1 MIDLTTGNSI
11 KQMIKFALPVCLGNI
26 FQLFYSLAD
35 TRIVG
40 STLGE
45 SSLAS
50 VGATT
55 SISTLLIG
63 FLSGM
68 TNGFSIV
75 VAQQFGEKNEKKIK
89 KTVAGSL
96 FLGLV
101 ISIIISIISIS
112 FLDEIL
118 KILNISEEL
127 YQNST
132 LYIKVI
138 LLGITATMFYNAFA
152 GILRAI
158 GDTFAPLM
166 FLIIAC
172 GLNIFLDLFFILKL
186 DLGVSGAGL
195 ATVISQGF
203 SVLLCIIYMW
213 KKYPIF
219 RVEKKDFFIKL
230 ELLKRL
236 FYSGFSMAMM
246 MSLVFFGTLALQTA
260 INTFGTNIIVA
271 HTASRKLTEFFMLPF
286 SVFGITMATYCGQNK
301 GANEPERIKKGIWEA
316 LFITWGWSVIVII
329 LSYTIAPFL
338 IYMVT
343 GTTNKEIILTSQ
355 KYLRINTIFYFVPA
369 TISILR
375 NAMQGIGDHFTP
387 IFSSGLELI
396 GKISVVI
403 FLVPSLEYFG
413 IIISEPI
420 VWVVMVIPLIIK
432 IIKNPIFKN
441 ERKGETYESS
451 SI

>member
-1 MIDLTTGNSI
+1 MIDLTTGNPI

-89 KTVAGSL
+89 KTVAASL

-101 ISIIISIISIS
+101 ISVIISIISIS

-118 KILNISEEL
+118 KILNVSEEL
-127 YQNST
+127 YNEST
-132 LYIKVI
+132 FYIKVI

-186 DLGVSGAGL
+186 GLGVSGAGL

-301 GANEPERIKKGIWEA
+301 GANEPERIKKGIWQA

-343 GTTNKEIILTSQ
+343 GTTNREIILTSQ

-420 VWVVMVIPLIIK
+420 VWIVMVIPLIIK

>member
-1 MIDLTTGNSI
+1 MIDLTTGNPI

-101 ISIIISIISIS
+101 ISIIISVISIS

-301 GANEPERIKKGIWEA
+301 GANEPERIKKGIWQS

-343 GTTNKEIILTSQ
+343 GTTNREIILTSQ
-355 KYLRINTIFYFVPA
+355 KYLKINTIFYFVPA

-441 ERKGETYESS
+441 ERKRETYESS

>member
-1 MIDLTTGNSI
+1 MIDLTTGNPI

-89 KTVAGSL
+89 KTVAASL
-96 FLGLV
+96 FLGLI
-101 ISIIISIISIS
+101 ISVIISIISIS

-186 DLGVSGAGL
+186 GLGVSGAGL

-301 GANEPERIKKGIWEA
+301 GANEPERIKKGIWQA

-343 GTTNKEIILTSQ
+343 GTTNREIILTSQ

-396 GKISVVI
+396 GKISVVV

-432 IIKNPIFKN
+432 IIKNPILKN
-441 ERKGETYESS
+441 ERKGEIYESS

>member
-1 MIDLTTGNSI
+1 MIDLTTGNPI

-101 ISIIISIISIS
+101 ISVIISIISIS

-158 GDTFAPLM
+158 GDTLAPLM

-186 DLGVSGAGL
+186 GLGVSGAGL

-343 GTTNKEIILTSQ
+343 GTTNREIILTSQ

>member
-1 MIDLTTGNSI
+1 MIDLTTGNPI

-118 KILNISEEL
+118 KILNVSEEL

-301 GANEPERIKKGIWEA
+301 GANEPERIKKGIWQA

-343 GTTNKEIILTSQ
+343 GTTNREIILTSQ

>member
-1 MIDLTTGNSI
+1 MIDLTTGNPT
-11 KQMIKFALPVCLGNI
+11 KQMLKFALPVCFGNI

-45 SSLAS
+45 TSLAG

-186 DLGVSGAGL
+186 GLGVSGAGL

-301 GANEPERIKKGIWEA
+301 GANEPERIKKGIWQA
-316 LFITWGWSVIVII
+316 LFITWGWSVVVIV

-343 GTTNKEIILTSQ
+343 GTTNREIILTSQ

-420 VWVVMVIPLIIK
+420 VWIVMVIPLIIK

>member
-1 MIDLTTGNSI
+1 MIDLTTGNPI

-101 ISIIISIISIS
+101 SSVIISIISIS

-118 KILNISEEL
+118 KMLNISEEL

-186 DLGVSGAGL
+186 DLSVSGAGL

>member
-1 MIDLTTGNSI
+1 MIDLTTGNPI

-89 KTVAGSL
+89 KTVAASL
-96 FLGLV
+96 FLGLI
-101 ISIIISIISIS
+101 ISVIISIISIS

-118 KILNISEEL
+118 KILNVSEEL
-127 YQNST
+127 YNEST

-186 DLGVSGAGL
+186 DLSVSGAGL

-343 GTTNKEIILTSQ
+343 GTTNREIILTSQ

>member
-1 MIDLTTGNSI
+1 MIDLTTGNPI

-96 FLGLV
+96 FLGLF
-101 ISIIISIISIS
+101 ISIIISVISIS

-301 GANEPERIKKGIWEA
+301 GANEPERIKKGIWQA

-343 GTTNKEIILTSQ
+343 GTTNREIILTSQ

>member
-1 MIDLTTGNSI
+1 MIDLTTGNPI

-101 ISIIISIISIS
+101 ISIIISVISIS

-186 DLGVSGAGL
+186 GLGVSGAGL

-343 GTTNKEIILTSQ
+343 GTTNREIILTSQ
-355 KYLRINTIFYFVPA
+355 KYLKINTIFYFVPA

-420 VWVVMVIPLIIK
+420 VWVVMVIPLVIK

>member
-1 MIDLTTGNSI
+1 MIDLTTGNPI

-89 KTVAGSL
+89 KTVAASL

-101 ISIIISIISIS
+101 ISVIISIISIS

-118 KILNISEEL
+118 KILNVSEEL
-127 YQNST
+127 YNEST
-132 LYIKVI
+132 FYIKVI

-186 DLGVSGAGL
+186 GLGVSGAGL

-301 GANEPERIKKGIWEA
+301 GANEPERIKKGIWQA
-316 LFITWGWSVIVII
+316 LFITWGWTVIVII

-343 GTTNKEIILTSQ
+343 GTTNREIILTSQ

-420 VWVVMVIPLIIK
+420 VWIVMVIPLIIK

>member
-1 MIDLTTGNSI
+1 MIDLTTGNPT
-11 KQMIKFALPVCLGNI
+11 KQMLKFALPVCFGNI

-45 SSLAS
+45 TSLAG

-75 VAQQFGEKNEKKIK
+75 VAQQFGRKDEKKIR
-89 KTVAGSL
+89 KTIAGSL
-96 FLGLV
+96 LLGL
-101 ISIIISIISIS
+101 ILSIFISIISLT
-112 FLDEIL
+112 FLDNIL
-118 KILNISEEL
+118 DILNVSPEIYDEAS
-127 YQNST
+127 
-132 LYIKVI
+132 LYIKII
-138 LLGITATMFYNAFA
+138 LAGITTTMFYNAFA
-152 GILRAI
+152 GILRAV

-166 FLIIAC
+166 FLIISC
-172 GLNIFLDLFFILKL
+172 GLNIILDLYFILNL
-186 DLGVSGAGL
+186 NMGVSGAGL

-203 SVLLCIIYMW
+203 SVILCIIYMW

-219 RVEKKDFFIKL
+219 HVKRKDFLIKIN
-230 ELLKRL
+230 LLKKL
-236 FYSGFSMAMM
+236 CSSGFSMAMM

-286 SVFGITMATYCGQNK
+286 SVFGVTMATYCGQNR
-301 GANEPERIKKGIWEA
+301 GARQPERIKTGIWQA
-316 LFITWGWSVIVII
+316 LFITWIWCGFIII
-329 LSYTIAPFL
+329 LCYSFAPNL
-338 IYMVT
+338 IYLVT
-343 GTTNKEIILTSQ
+343 GIKNYEIIATSE

-369 TISILR
+369 SISILR
-375 NAMQGIGDHFTP
+375 NAMQGIGDHITP
-387 IFSSGLELI
+387 IISSGLELI
-396 GKISVVI
+396 GKVSIVI
-403 FLVPSLEYFG
+403 FLVPSLKYFG

-420 VWVVMVIPLIIK
+420 VWVVMVIPLIVK
-432 IIKNPIFKN
+432 IISNPIFKKKKA
-441 ERKGETYESS
+441 RY
-451 SI
+451 

>member
-1 MIDLTTGNSI
+1 MIDLTTGNPT
-11 KQMIKFALPVCLGNI
+11 KQMLKFALPVCFGNI

-45 SSLAS
+45 TSLAG

-75 VAQQFGEKNEKKIK
+75 VAQQFGRKDEKKIR
-89 KTVAGSL
+89 KTIAGSL
-96 FLGLV
+96 LLGL
-101 ISIIISIISIS
+101 ILSIFISIISLT
-112 FLDEIL
+112 FLDNIL
-118 KILNISEEL
+118 DILNVSPEIYDEAS
-127 YQNST
+127 
-132 LYIKVI
+132 LYIKII
-138 LLGITATMFYNAFA
+138 LAGITTTMFYNAFA
-152 GILRAI
+152 GILRAV

-166 FLIIAC
+166 FLIISC
-172 GLNIFLDLFFILKL
+172 GLNIILDLYFILNL
-186 DLGVSGAGL
+186 NMGVSGAGL

-203 SVLLCIIYMW
+203 SVILCIIYMW

-219 RVEKKDFFIKL
+219 HVKRKDFLIKID
-230 ELLKRL
+230 LLKKL
-236 FYSGFSMAMM
+236 CSSGFSMAMM

-286 SVFGITMATYCGQNK
+286 SVFGVTMATYCGQNR
-301 GANEPERIKKGIWEA
+301 GARQPERIKTGIWQA
-316 LFITWGWSVIVII
+316 LFITWIWCGFIII
-329 LSYTIAPFL
+329 LCYFFAPNL
-338 IYMVT
+338 IYLVT
-343 GTTNKEIILTSQ
+343 GTKNYEIIATSE

-369 TISILR
+369 SISILR
-375 NAMQGIGDHFTP
+375 NAMQGIGDHITP
-387 IFSSGLELI
+387 IISSGLELI
-396 GKISVVI
+396 GKVSIVI
-403 FLVPSLEYFG
+403 FLVPSLKYFG

-420 VWVVMVIPLIIK
+420 VWVVMVIPLIVK
-432 IIKNPIFKN
+432 IISNPIFK
-441 ERKGETYESS
+441 KKKASY
-451 SI
+451 

>member
-1 MIDLTTGNSI
+1 MIDLTTGNPI

-89 KTVAGSL
+89 KTVAASL

-101 ISIIISIISIS
+101 ISIIISVISIS

-186 DLGVSGAGL
+186 GLGVSGAGL

-301 GANEPERIKKGIWEA
+301 GANEPERIKKGIWQA

-343 GTTNKEIILTSQ
+343 GTTNREIILTSQ

-375 NAMQGIGDHFTP
+375 NAMQGIGDHFIP

>member
-1 MIDLTTGNSI
+1 MIDLTTGNPI

-101 ISIIISIISIS
+101 ISIIISVISIS

-186 DLGVSGAGL
+186 GLGVSGAGL

-301 GANEPERIKKGIWEA
+301 GANEPERIKKGIWQA

-343 GTTNKEIILTSQ
+343 GTTNREIILTSQ

>member
-1 MIDLTTGNSI
+1 MIDLTTGNPI

-89 KTVAGSL
+89 KTVAASL
-96 FLGLV
+96 FLGLI
-101 ISIIISIISIS
+101 ISVIISIISIS

-118 KILNISEEL
+118 KILNVSEEL
-127 YQNST
+127 YNEST

-195 ATVISQGF
+195 VTVISQGF

-343 GTTNKEIILTSQ
+343 GTTNREIILTSQ

>member
-1 MIDLTTGNSI
+1 MIDLTTGNPI

-101 ISIIISIISIS
+101 ISVIISIISIS

-118 KILNISEEL
+118 KILNVSEEL

-343 GTTNKEIILTSQ
+343 GTTNREIILTSQ

>member
-1 MIDLTTGNSI
+1 MIDLTTGNPT
-11 KQMIKFALPVCLGNI
+11 KQMLKFALPVCFGNI

-45 SSLAS
+45 TSLAG

-75 VAQQFGEKNEKKIK
+75 VAQQFGRKDEKKIR
-89 KTVAGSL
+89 KTIAGSL
-96 FLGLV
+96 LLGL
-101 ISIIISIISIS
+101 ILSIFISIISLT
-112 FLDEIL
+112 FLDNIL
-118 KILNISEEL
+118 DILNVSPEIYDEAS
-127 YQNST
+127 
-132 LYIKVI
+132 LYIKII
-138 LLGITATMFYNAFA
+138 LAGITTTMFYNAFV
-152 GILRAI
+152 GILRAV

-166 FLIIAC
+166 FLIISC
-172 GLNIFLDLFFILKL
+172 GLNIILDLYFILNL
-186 DLGVSGAGL
+186 NMGVSGAGL

-203 SVLLCIIYMW
+203 SVILCIIYMW

-219 RVEKKDFFIKL
+219 HVKRKDFLIKID
-230 ELLKRL
+230 LLKKL
-236 FYSGFSMAMM
+236 CSSGFSMAMM

-286 SVFGITMATYCGQNK
+286 SVFGVTMATYCGQNR
-301 GANEPERIKKGIWEA
+301 GARQPERIKTGIWQA
-316 LFITWGWSVIVII
+316 LFITWIWCGFIII
-329 LSYTIAPFL
+329 LCYSFAPNL
-338 IYMVT
+338 IYLVT
-343 GTTNKEIILTSQ
+343 GTKNYEIIATSE

-369 TISILR
+369 SISILR
-375 NAMQGIGDHFTP
+375 NAMQGIGDHITP
-387 IFSSGLELI
+387 IISSGLELI
-396 GKISVVI
+396 GKVSIVI
-403 FLVPSLEYFG
+403 FLVPSLKYFG

-420 VWVVMVIPLIIK
+420 VWVVMVIPLIVK
-432 IIKNPIFKN
+432 IISNPIFK
-441 ERKGETYESS
+441 KKKASY
-451 SI
+451 

>member
-1 MIDLTTGNSI
+1 MIDLTTGNPI

-101 ISIIISIISIS
+101 ISIIISVISIS

-118 KILNISEEL
+118 KILNVSEEL

-343 GTTNKEIILTSQ
+343 GTTNREIILTSQ

>member
-1 MIDLTTGNSI
+1 MIDLTTGNPI

-101 ISIIISIISIS
+101 ISIIISVISIS

-271 HTASRKLTEFFMLPF
+271 HTAGRKLTEFFMLPF

-343 GTTNKEIILTSQ
+343 GTTNREIILTSQ

-420 VWVVMVIPLIIK
+420 VWVVMVIPLVIK

>member
-1 MIDLTTGNSI
+1 MIDLTTGNPI

-101 ISIIISIISIS
+101 ISVIISIISIS

-343 GTTNKEIILTSQ
+343 GTTNREIILTSQ

>member
-1 MIDLTTGNSI
+1 MIDLTTGNPI

-89 KTVAGSL
+89 KTVAASL
-96 FLGLV
+96 FLGLI
-101 ISIIISIISIS
+101 ISVIISIISIS

-118 KILNISEEL
+118 KILNVSEEL
-127 YQNST
+127 YNEST

-186 DLGVSGAGL
+186 GLGVSGAGL

-343 GTTNKEIILTSQ
+343 GTTNREIILTSQ

>member
-186 DLGVSGAGL
+186 GLGVSGAGL

-301 GANEPERIKKGIWEA
+301 GANEPERIKKGIWQA

-343 GTTNKEIILTSQ
+343 GTTNREIILTSQ

>member
-1 MIDLTTGNSI
+1 MIDLTTGNPI

-186 DLGVSGAGL
+186 GLGVSGAGL

-301 GANEPERIKKGIWEA
+301 GANEPERIKKGIWQA

-343 GTTNKEIILTSQ
+343 GTTNREIILTSQ

>member
-1 MIDLTTGNSI
+1 MIDLTTGNPT
-11 KQMIKFALPVCLGNI
+11 KQMLKFALPVCFGNI

-45 SSLAS
+45 TSLAG

-75 VAQQFGEKNEKKIK
+75 VAQQFGRKDEKKIR
-89 KTVAGSL
+89 KTIAGSL
-96 FLGLV
+96 LLGL
-101 ISIIISIISIS
+101 ILSIFISIISLT
-112 FLDEIL
+112 FLDNIL
-118 KILNISEEL
+118 DILNVSPEIYDEAS
-127 YQNST
+127 
-132 LYIKVI
+132 LYIKII
-138 LLGITATMFYNAFA
+138 LAGITTTMFYNAFA
-152 GILRAI
+152 GILRAV

-166 FLIIAC
+166 FLIISC
-172 GLNIFLDLFFILKL
+172 GLNIILDLYFILNL
-186 DLGVSGAGL
+186 NMGVSGAGL

-203 SVLLCIIYMW
+203 SVILCIIYMW

-219 RVEKKDFFIKL
+219 HVKRKDFLIKID
-230 ELLKRL
+230 LLKKL
-236 FYSGFSMAMM
+236 CSSGFSMAMM

-286 SVFGITMATYCGQNK
+286 SVFGVTMATYCGQNR
-301 GANEPERIKKGIWEA
+301 GARQPERIKTGIWQA
-316 LFITWGWSVIVII
+316 LFITWIWCGFIII
-329 LSYTIAPFL
+329 LCYSFAPNL
-338 IYMVT
+338 IYLVT
-343 GTTNKEIILTSQ
+343 GTKNYEIIATSE

-369 TISILR
+369 SISILR
-375 NAMQGIGDHFTP
+375 NAMQGIGDHITP
-387 IFSSGLELI
+387 IISSGLELI
-396 GKISVVI
+396 GKVSIVI
-403 FLVPSLEYFG
+403 FLVPSLKYFG

-420 VWVVMVIPLIIK
+420 VWVVMVIPLIVK
-432 IIKNPIFKN
+432 IISNPIFK
-441 ERKGETYESS
+441 KKKASY
-451 SI
+451 

>member
-1 MIDLTTGNSI
+1 MIDLTTGNPI

-101 ISIIISIISIS
+101 ISIIISIVSIS

-118 KILNISEEL
+118 KILNVSEEL
-127 YQNST
+127 YNEST

-186 DLGVSGAGL
+186 GLGVSGAGL

-343 GTTNKEIILTSQ
+343 GTTNREIILTSQ

-396 GKISVVI
+396 GKISVVV

>member
-1 MIDLTTGNSI
+1 MIDLTTGNPI
-11 KQMIKFALPVCLGNI
+11 KQMIKFALPVCLENI

-101 ISIIISIISIS
+101 ISIIISVISIS

-301 GANEPERIKKGIWEA
+301 GANEPERIKKGICQS

-343 GTTNKEIILTSQ
+343 GTTNREIILTSQ

-396 GKISVVI
+396 GKISVVV

>member
-1 MIDLTTGNSI
+1 MIDLTTGNPI

-89 KTVAGSL
+89 KTVAASL

-101 ISIIISIISIS
+101 ISVIISIISIS

-158 GDTFAPLM
+158 GDTLAPLM

-343 GTTNKEIILTSQ
+343 GTTNREIILTSQ

>member
-1 MIDLTTGNSI
+1 MIDLTTGNPI

-101 ISIIISIISIS
+101 ISVIISIISIS

-186 DLGVSGAGL
+186 GLGVSGAGL

-329 LSYTIAPFL
+329 FSYTIAPFL

-343 GTTNKEIILTSQ
+343 GTTNREIILTSQ